1 MNGSRYAKNVAFAL
15 IQLLHIDGRL
25 AFGSKCGLCRL
36 LGLVLLM
43 LRVAWLDLIPPKS
56 TKLRRGASLADIA
69 QASSIAKGTLYYY
82 YPAKD
87 ELIEDVARTYGDY
100 MGDTLLEWA
109 ESLQRETDAGDA
121 MRLLLNTLMADDM
134 HRRLH
139 VVLCAQCAIEDS
151 ALAGLI
157 AAMEKKWALML
168 EVGSLKLRSNQARTI
183 RARSAAFFSMLMGYM
198 AKSDIT
204 KDDIEEFIS
213 IFLS

>member
-1 MNGSRYAKNVAFAL
+1 
-15 IQLLHIDGRL
+15 
-25 AFGSKCGLCRL
+25 
-36 LGLVLLM
+36 
-43 LRVAWLDLIPPKS
+43 
-56 TKLRRGASLADIA
+56 
-69 QASSIAKGTLYYY
+69 
-82 YPAKD
+82 
-87 ELIEDVARTYGDY
+87 
-100 MGDTLLEWA
+100 
-109 ESLQRETDAGDA
+109 
-121 MRLLLNTLMADDM
+121 MADDM

-198 AKSDIT
+198 AKSNIT

>member
-1 MNGSRYAKNVAFAL
+1 MKSKRQDYDSVQSL
-15 IQLLHIDGRL
+15 IIATASSLFTQKGVD
-25 AFGSKCGLCRL
+25 
-36 LGLVLLM
+36 
-43 LRVAWLDLIPPKS
+43 
-56 TKLRRGASLADIA
+56 GASLADIA
-69 QASSIAKGTLYYY
+69 QASSIDKGTLYYY